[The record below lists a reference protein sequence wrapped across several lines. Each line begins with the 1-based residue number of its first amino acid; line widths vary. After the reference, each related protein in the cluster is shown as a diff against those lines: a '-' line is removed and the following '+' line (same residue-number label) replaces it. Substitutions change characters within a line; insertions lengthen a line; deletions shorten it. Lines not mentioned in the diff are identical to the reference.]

1 MAYPGE
7 KEHVEYLDYVEDMV
21 AKGEPHLSKDEW
33 RRKIK
38 NAENKRREVPSALKE
53 Y

>member
-1 MAYPGE
+1 MAYPKE
-7 KEHVEYLDYVEDMV
+7 KEHTEYLDYVEDQ
-21 AKGEPHLSKDEW
+21 ASKGEPHLSKDEW

-38 NAENKRREVPSALKE
+38 NADNKREVPSALKE